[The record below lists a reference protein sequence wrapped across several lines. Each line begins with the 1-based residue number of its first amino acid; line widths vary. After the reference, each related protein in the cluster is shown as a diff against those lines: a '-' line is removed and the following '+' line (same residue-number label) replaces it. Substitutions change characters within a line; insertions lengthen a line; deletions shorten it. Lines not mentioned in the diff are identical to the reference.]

1 MKSKFKRKSIAS
13 NDMNNVQNPP
23 TNKLEKEINKTK
35 KKKLI
40 RKYNKGNIPEYEL
53 LNQSLSQH
61 HKMKNGPIHLV

>member
-1 MKSKFKRKSIAS
+1 MKSKFKRQSIAS

-23 TNKLEKEINKTK
+23 TNKLEKEINKAK

-40 RKYNKGNIPEYEL
+40 KKYNKGNIPEYEL
-53 LNQSLSQH
+53 LNQSLSQY